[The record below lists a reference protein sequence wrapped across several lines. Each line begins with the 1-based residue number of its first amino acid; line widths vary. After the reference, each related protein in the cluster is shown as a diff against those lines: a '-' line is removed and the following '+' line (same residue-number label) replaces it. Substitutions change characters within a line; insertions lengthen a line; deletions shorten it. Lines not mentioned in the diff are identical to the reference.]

1 MCNKRGV
8 KFLLVCVTLSGA
20 YGIDWTNS
28 TLPTSI
34 TLNGGQRNDSVS
46 SIKSPQGW
54 QMTTIGLNR
63 NPRLSISG
71 TAGSQ
76 YALTIKDTTTTFYSG
91 GFSVASGIQSAIMS
105 AHTLAIQSGSV
116 SVGNG
121 ATFSVISSGTTINPQ
136 GSEYGG
142 ESKVRFSRGSSLE
155 LAQNAKVDFSNA
167 KFFIHDGST
176 NLSQGA
182 NLTISATTIRFQNS
196 IVSNGGSVNLTGNVY
211 NVGYSGSIQSN
222 SVSNF
227 TLNGG
232 SVTITGNFYNG
243 IESKDMSVD
252 TTGNVLFNAFDP
264 AFGGGGNLVITN
276 GGTMSVTG
284 TLISQ
289 MGGDSIQGGGMYNP
303 RNSTISI
310 YGGTL
315 QVGTLRNNSG
325 STLTF
330 GIQNGAMGK
339 LAGNLANNGGSVVV
353 DFSGAND
360 GQTYQFITG
369 TTGGA
374 NITYTNADFAN
385 ITLNGGNATYNLD
398 STKVNAFMQRLV
410 GNERAIFEVNK
421 AVLGNHIYSSGS
433 SEQIKQYISNTNQ
446 SINDIINAP
455 FSALFSLKNANANFV
470 DSKGGGAGEN
480 LKVGVIS
487 SKFLAGNHGNNV
499 GTLIGV
505 QVGSKMLN
513 TTFSVSYGKANIEHT
528 NSAQS
533 ITHTSHNI
541 MLRATQ
547 TIELSQTINFLL
559 GGAYFS
565 SFGEVNRHNTFVQ
578 SRTNTSQD
586 MSIIQIDS
594 LLLKTFSM
602 GERIAFAPYAG
613 LHHYVYSI
621 EAFKENA
628 SNALQTQTNSF
639 YALGVGIGI
648 KGNYSL
654 DGYNIF
660 GKVHY
665 EVITME
671 ENKNIKVLYGTQ
683 SLTYALPLYNTLNIT
698 LGGSFTMAN
707 NTFIDVGGFFVD
719 YGINNIIGL
728 NASLRKEF

>member
-1 MCNKRGV
+1 MCNKRGA

-20 YGIDWTNS
+20 YGVDWTNA

-34 TLNGGQRNDSVS
+34 TLNGGQRQDTITSTP
-46 SIKSPQGW
+46 SPQGW
-54 QMTTIGLNR
+54 KMTTIGLNR
-63 NPRLSISG
+63 NPHLSISG

-76 YALTIKDTTTTFYSG
+76 YALTIKDSTTTFYSG
-91 GFSVASGIQSAIMS
+91 GFSVASGIESTLIS
-105 AHTLAIQSGSV
+105 AHTLSIENGSV
-116 SVGNG
+116 NISNG
-121 ATFSVISSGTTINPQ
+121 AKLSVISSGSTINAQ

-142 ESKVRFSRGSSLE
+142 ESKVRFGSGSTLN
-155 LAQNAKVDFSNA
+155 LAQNATADFSNA
-167 KFFIHDGST
+167 KFFIHNGNT
-176 NLSQGA
+176 NLSQSA
-182 NLTISATTIRFQNS
+182 NLKISANTIRLQNS
-196 IVSNGGSVNLTGNVY
+196 LTNNGGSVNLTGNVY

-227 TLNGG
+227 ALNGG

-243 IESKDMSVD
+243 VESNNMSVD
-252 TTGNVLFNAFDP
+252 TTGGGLFNAFDP
-264 AFGGGGNLVITN
+264 AFGGGGNLIITN

-284 TLISQ
+284 ILISQ
-289 MGGDSIQGGGMYNP
+289 MGGDSIQGGGIYNP

-315 QVGTLRNNSG
+315 QVGTLQNNNG

-330 GIQNGAMGK
+330 GIQNGTMGK
-339 LAGNLANNGGSVVV
+339 LAGNLTNNGGNVVV

-369 TTGGA
+369 TISGA

-385 ITLNGGNATYNLD
+385 ITLNGGSATYNLD
-398 STKVNAFMQRLV
+398 STKVNAFTQGLV
-410 GNERAIFEVNK
+410 GNERAIFEANK
-421 AVLGNHIYSSGS
+421 AVMGNAIYSSGS
-433 SEQIKQYISNTNQ
+433 SEQIKQYMSSTNQ

-455 FSALFSLKNANANFV
+455 FSALFSLKNASADFM
-470 DSKGGGAGEN
+470 DSNTAGEN
-480 LKVGVIS
+480 LKVSVIG
-487 SKFLAGNHGNNV
+487 SKFLTGNHGNNV
-499 GTLIGV
+499 GTLIGA
-505 QVGSKMLN
+505 QVGSKIFN

-533 ITHTSHNI
+533 ITHASHNV
-541 MLRATQ
+541 MFRATQ
-547 TIELSQTINFLL
+547 TIELSQSLHFLL
-559 GGAYFS
+559 GGAYLS
-565 SFGEVNRHNTFVQ
+565 SFGEINRHNTLVQ
-578 SRTNTSQD
+578 SRTNASQD

-602 GERIAFAPYAG
+602 GERIAFTPYAG

-621 EAFKENA
+621 EALKENA

-648 KGNYSL
+648 KGNYSFN
-654 DGYNIF
+654 GYNIF

-665 EVITME
+665 ELMTME
-671 ENKNIKVLYGTQ
+671 EDKNIKVLYGTQ
-683 SLTYALPLYNTLNIT
+683 SLTYAPPLYNTLNIA

-707 NTFIDVGGFFVD
+707 NTFIDVGGFFVN
-719 YGINNIIGL
+719 YGINNTIGL